1 MFTVFNESLGEVLS
15 KKRKMHTAVKDAVEW
30 AEWDDI
36 CVQVRDRKGNVCF
49 EVDGAAQATEY
60 LGNA

>member
-1 MFTVFNESLGEVLS
+1 MFTVLNKSIDEVLS

-36 CVQVRDRKGNVCF
+36 HIQVIDKNGNVCF
-49 EVDGAAQATEY
+49 EVTGFAQAEEY